1 MWGTLPERGVRDGLR
16 SGDEVTN
23 RLAIVRKDAD
33 KESFGMEDQEV
44 TSLDMSYWSFL
55 LDI

>member
-16 SGDEVTN
+16 SGDEVTD

-33 KESFGMEDQEV
+33 KEGFGMEDQEV